1 MDDRV
6 KVFERAKELLLGHD
20 MMGFADL
27 WAVDGT
33 IEFPFAPPGRP
44 RLLEGREAVREY
56 VRDYT
61 DHIDLRTV
69 THEVVHRTED
79 PAVLIV
85 EFSVDAVAVGTGRPL
100 HPTYIAVITVRDG
113 EIASYRDYWNPL
125 MLDEVSFGSEGD
137 LANG

>member
-6 KVFERAKELLLGHD
+6 KVFERAKELLLDHD

-33 IEFPFAPPGRP
+33 MEFPFAPPGRP

-56 VRDYT
+56 VRDYP
-61 DHIDLRTV
+61 DHIDLRAV
-69 THEVVHRTED
+69 AHEVVHLTED
-79 PAVLIV
+79 PDVLIV
-85 EFSVDAVAVGTGRPL
+85 EFSMDAVAVGTGRPIR
-100 HPTYIAVITVRDG
+100 PGYVAVITVRDG

-125 MLDEVSFGSEGD
+125 MLDGISFGVEEGRTH
-137 LANG
+137 G

>member
-6 KVFERAKELLLGHD
+6 KVFERAKKLLLGHD
-20 MMGFADL
+20 MRGFADL

-33 IEFPFAPPGRP
+33 MEFPFAPPGRP

-56 VRDYT
+56 LRDYT

-69 THEVVHRTED
+69 THEVVHLTED

-125 MLDEVSFGSEGD
+125 MLDEVSFGSEEGRTD
-137 LANG
+137 G

>member
-20 MMGFADL
+20 MRGFADL

-33 IEFPFAPPGRP
+33 MEFPFAPPGRP
-44 RLLEGREAVREY
+44 RLEGREAVREY
-56 VRDYT
+56 LRDYT

-69 THEVVHRTED
+69 THEVVHLTED

-125 MLDEVSFGSEGD
+125 MLDEVSFGSEEGRTD
-137 LANG
+137 G

>member
-33 IEFPFAPPGRP
+33 MEFPFAPPGRP
-44 RLLEGREAVREY
+44 RLLEGREAVRAY

-61 DHIDLRTV
+61 DHIDLRAV
-69 THEVVHRTED
+69 AHEVVHLTED
-79 PAVLIV
+79 PGVLIV
-85 EFSVDAVAVGTGRPL
+85 EFSMDAVAVGTGRPL
-100 HPTYIAVITVRDG
+100 RPGYVAVITVRDG

-125 MLDEVSFGSEGD
+125 MLNEMSSGSEEGRTH
-137 LANG
+137 G